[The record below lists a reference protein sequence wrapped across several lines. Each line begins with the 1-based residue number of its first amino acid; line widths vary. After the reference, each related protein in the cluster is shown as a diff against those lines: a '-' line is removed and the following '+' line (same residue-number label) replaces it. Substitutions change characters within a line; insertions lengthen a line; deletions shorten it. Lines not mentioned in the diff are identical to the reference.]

1 MASIIDELSELA
13 RLPDADL
20 PLERMAALVSADH
33 QAKTTADDVSQ
44 AFNRLAASFEDH
56 FSVRADPFRLTRF
69 IHDLEGFKGN
79 TENYYAPENSYIDR
93 VLATRRGIPISLA
106 LVHLCLAERLGLR
119 AWGIN
124 FPGHVLVGYDALDAA
139 VIDPFSG
146 RQLSHADCQTLLK
159 QNLGPRHQLTEQH
172 LEAASPRALLLRLIE
187 NLKQYFWRKRDWNAV
202 ERSLRLQRT
211 LTPSAPQW
219 SLQTASVKEMRGDL
233 EAAQRI
239 YRSIIETTS
248 DQDLKTA
255 AMKRLTAMG
264 ASKSTLH

>member
-1 MASIIDELSELA
+1 MATIIDELGELA

-20 PLERMAALVSADH
+20 PLERMAALLAADH
-33 QAKTTADDVSQ
+33 QDKKVADDVSRD
-44 AFNRLAASFEDH
+44 FNRLADAFEGH

-69 IHDLEGFKGN
+69 IHELEGFQGN
-79 TENYYAPENSYIDR
+79 AENYYAPENSYLDR

-106 LVHLCLAERLGLR
+106 LVHLCLAERLGLK

-124 FPGHVLVGYDALDAA
+124 FPGHVLVGYQALDSS

-146 RQLSHADCQTLLK
+146 RQRSQADCETLLK
-159 QNLGPRHQLTEQH
+159 QNLGPRQKLNDLH
-172 LEAASPRALLLRLIE
+172 LQPASPRALLLRLIE
-187 NLKQYFWRKRDWNAV
+187 NLKQHFWRKRDWNAV
-202 ERSLRLQRT
+202 ERSLSLQRT

-233 EAAQRI
+233 EAAQQI
-239 YRSIIETTS
+239 YRSIIETTE
-248 DQDLKTA
+248 DQDLKAA